1 MFYFR
6 IGKID
11 KKKSVDLIIFLVVM
25 NERISTIRVIDEILL
40 LSALVQR
47 NEEQVPH
54 GDNCLGL
61 ILFSKSQGSIYYSP
75 LNLSKWEA
83 EYGLCG
89 CFYSDN
95 VR

>member
-1 MFYFR
+1 M
-6 IGKID
+6 
-11 KKKSVDLIIFLVVM
+11 DLIIFLVGM

-61 ILFSKSQGSIYYSP
+61 ILFE
-75 LNLSKWEA
+75 NLREA
-83 EYGLCG
+83 FIILL
-89 CFYSDN
+89 
-95 VR
+95 